1 MGEVMVLAMA
11 MEVIMARERLRLKPD
26 IMDTVDMSVMDM
38 DMDTEAMDIMVI
50 MARERPKLRPRLRLV
65 TMDTMDTV
73 DIVMDMAIMAREKP
87 RLRLVTMDT
96 MDTVDMV
103 MDMVTEAMDI
113 MDIMVTEAMDMVI
126 MDKSKVSFIQTVLSS
141 ESELRMI

>member
-1 MGEVMVLAMA
+1 MGVLDTVMEVMVLAIA
-11 MEVIMARERLRLKPD
+11 MEVIMARERLML
-26 IMDTVDMSVMDM
+26 S
-38 DMDTEAMDIMVI
+38 
-50 MARERPKLRPRLRLV
+50 PRL
-65 TMDTMDTV
+65 
-73 DIVMDMAIMAREKP
+73 

-103 MDMVTEAMDI
+103 TEATDMVITMAREMLRLVIMVVTEAMDI

-141 ESELRMI
+141 ESELRII